1 MKDADENSTVAA
13 RITEAIAE
21 QIIAGT
27 LKPDA
32 PLRQDHVAREFASSH
47 VPVREA
53 FRQLEAQHLVVALPR
68 RGVRVAPLDAT
79 AIREI
84 SEMRA
89 ALEVVAL
96 RHAAPKLTQ
105 AHLAKIELALIEG
118 DNAET
123 LQEFEAANRA
133 FHQALVAPCGMPR
146 LLASLDGLQRA
157 NSRAVFAMARSAGW
171 RPRSNQ
177 DHRLI
182 LGALRARDIEQASG
196 LLARHIQTIERLSA
210 PSS

>member
-1 MKDADENSTVAA
+1 MKEADENSTVAA

-32 PLRQDHVAREFASSH
+32 PLRQDHVAREFNSSH

-79 AIREI
+79 AVREI

-89 ALEVVAL
+89 ALEVGAL
-96 RHAAPKLTQ
+96 RHAASRLTP
-105 AHLAKIELALIEG
+105 AHLARIELALIEG
-118 DNAET
+118 DK
-123 LQEFEAANRA
+123 
-133 FHQALVAPCGMPR
+133 
-146 LLASLDGLQRA
+146 
-157 NSRAVFAMARSAGW
+157 
-171 RPRSNQ
+171 
-177 DHRLI
+177 
-182 LGALRARDIEQASG
+182 
-196 LLARHIQTIERLSA
+196 
-210 PSS
+210 